1 MNVESTLELKDL
13 ASIETHLYLVSPH
26 ATPNITP
33 ALDKSLKPK
42 KVILLVSSQMHAE
55 AKWLSNVL
63 RGHNIEVTQW
73 ELEKAWDLVHIRSRV
88 IALLKQW
95 QGEKIALNASCGT
108 KPMTIAC
115 CDVFRE
121 HDLPVFY
128 IDPHEDELIW
138 VYPEIGGRHP
148 VQDRIKLPQFVQVY
162 GGTVSGNLIR
172 QVPKNLLPFSKALIQ
187 DIEIYEKSIGSLNY
201 YASSAYRDL
210 RSKEMDERSLGSK
223 SLKQLLQQLQELGVL
238 HREGNRIV
246 FANEDARFF
255 ANGGWLEHYV
265 FDQVSR
271 LRRSIPE
278 IQDVVMGLEVERGD
292 SVKNEIDVAFLADN
306 RLHLIECKAKS
317 FKGSRTDNG
326 TEILYKID
334 SVSDV
339 LGGIQA
345 RSMLVS
351 YKKLSSHDLKRAEE
365 LEVTVVQ
372 HLQLHNL
379 RSHLEQWIAGRNKF

>member
-1 MNVESTLELKDL
+1 MNVESTLTVQDL
-13 ASIETHLYLVSPH
+13 AKIDTHLYLVSPH

-33 ALDKSLKPK
+33 ALDKELKPK
-42 KVILLVSSQMHAE
+42 KVILLVNPEMREE
-55 AKWLSNVL
+55 AKWLRAVL
-63 RGHNIEVTQW
+63 RGHNIEVEQW
-73 ELEKAWDLVHIRSRV
+73 TIDKAWDLVHVRSRV
-88 IALLKQW
+88 IALLEEKK
-95 QGEKIALNASCGT
+95 GENIALNASCGT

-115 CDVFRE
+115 VDAFRE

-138 VYPEIGGRHP
+138 VHPEQGGRHE

-162 GGTVSGNLIR
+162 GGNVSGNLVRSI
-172 QVPKNLLPFSKALIQ
+172 PEKLLPFSKDLIQ

-201 YASSAYRDL
+201 FASSAQRDL
-210 RSKEMDERSLGSK
+210 RSKEMDERSRESE
-223 SLKQLLQQLQELGVL
+223 SLKSLLQQLETLGLL
-238 HREGNRIV
+238 HMDGNRIV
-246 FANEDARFF
+246 FTDEEARFF

-265 FDQVSR
+265 FNQVSK
-271 LRRSIPE
+271 LRTSIPE

-306 RLHLIECKAKS
+306 RLHLIECKAKN
-317 FKGSRTDNG
+317 FKGSRTNDG

-379 RSHLEQWIAGRNKF
+379 RSELENWIAGRNKF